1 MLRKLI
7 PGLLILG
14 LVGCQSMS
22 EPEQPAA
29 PSKPPVQ
36 QNRSPLHLMV

>member
-14 LVGCQSMS
+14 LVGCQSIS
-22 EPEQPAA
+22 EPEQPAT

-36 QNRSPLHLMV
+36 QKPKILYT